1 MGWERYCLN
10 ENKKFVFI
18 DIVLYFCSRNYI
30 SLIKTII
37 IMRKFI
43 YYGVLIVLLTM
54 FGNLSMAQLSV
65 GVLDQ
70 TYTVDFDNTVE
81 GVNNGTFAGI
91 GFNPNPAE
99 GQIDSDAVKVFGLS
113 DSPMMNFGDTQEA
126 GDFARGTTAGGVST
140 GGIYAGEYSSS
151 PSDYFFMWQAGSSDM
166 AAGMIMLK
174 VQNNTGEEVTSVE
187 IAYDIL
193 CLNDQGRSNS
203 VMFYW
208 SDDGATTYN
217 QISELDYA
225 SPLAADASPVWTVTN
240 KTTTISGL
248 SIAAGEEILLIWGTD
263 DVGGSGSRD
272 ELGLD
277 NIDVK
282 LLPEANITITYPT
295 SPETFYANSSVTVTW
310 TSVGVSNDVG
320 LAVGPEGGLEGDFS
334 FIGSTLASN
343 GEFQLDIPNGV
354 QFTDYV
360 IIVYSDDNPDIYDI
374 TAAFDVVDNAGPNI
388 SETFPPNLG
397 NEVAVFT
404 ELVINFDEDIALGTG
419 NITIKYMADDAVFET
434 LDVTGT
440 QVNIG
445 SEGDVLNIIPTTDLD
460 FNTNFYVEIDN
471 GAIEDLFGNSFA
483 GITGNAI
490 WSFTTEEE
498 PIIIGSDCSNPII
511 VNIPEYAPYEELEQT
526 TCGMLDTYSNTCL
539 NSYDGGEDI
548 IYLLDVSTASY
559 VYIEMVPS
567 VTYTGMA
574 LLDDCPDVG
583 NCIESVTNSNSSPRI
598 IETQLEPGTYYLMID
613 IWPTPDCFE
622 FDLTIDV
629 ISCPNPSNLQEI
641 AVSESSVTIGWDAG
655 GLETNWEVQY
665 GNQGF
670 LIGEGDIVSVA
681 TNPETTISGLQ
692 GASTYDFYVRAD
704 CGGGDFSEWIGP
716 ITAST
721 ECGVINSFT
730 YNQDFENAGDIPVC
744 WVNDPDDGGGEW
756 NFVTSN
762 SHAASADHSD
772 PGEYY
777 AHVNAFLINTSNNP
791 INLISPVFDITSGD
805 FKLVYY
811 AWIGAD
817 SETNPLYIDISTDGG
832 ATWTEGV
839 YTHDHS
845 IVNQWFEVE
854 VPLTAYTSSEL
865 VVRFRGISNYGSSM
879 CNFGIDDVSIQEIS
893 TATPDWCNLQ
903 WPATMDIN
911 EGGTGTVYA
920 QVYEPGVTDAVGQ
933 GAGIEAWIGYS
944 EDDTDPATWTNWVP
958 ATYNSDNGNNDEY
971 MADLG
976 PLPIGTYYYA
986 SRFILDN
993 GPDVYGGYSA
1003 TGGGFWNGIDFVNGV
1018 LNVNAAVLTLPLFE
1032 DFELGFTYFANPA
1045 KSTDWTLNTTVY
1057 YSEVQ
1062 SAHNAYAAYDDN
1074 VLYQTG
1080 NIDLTSTNNPEL
1092 SFWQIAKTEGGYDYC
1107 YVEISTDGGATWNII
1122 PETAYLGAGDYSSES
1137 FDEDS
1142 YTEWGTY
1149 TETPDNTWWKKEVF
1163 SLADYISNNEIRV
1176 RFRLTSD
1183 SGAQRAGWYID
1194 DISIK
1199 DVTCPNPTDLAVN
1212 NIMATEADVSWTAGD
1227 TETLWNILYG
1237 PQGFDIGTEGTLIS
1251 GVGNP
1256 YTLVSLTENT
1266 PYDVY
1271 VQADCSGGDLSDW
1284 VGPVSFTT
1292 LASCP
1297 EPTDL
1302 TAANIGLTTADLS
1315 WTAALGTDTWNA
1327 EVGAVGFTPGNSEE
1341 LFSDIGN
1348 TTAVWQL
1355 SGLTEDTDYQLYVQT
1370 DCGGGTTS
1378 TWAGPYDFSTSTP
1391 GGSCET
1397 AFNYGT
1403 VNDPEVTG
1411 TMEEGGF
1418 VWYYVTLAEDYGNVD
1433 ISLCGSDFDTKLAV
1447 FEDCADFVSFP
1458 SWGAPD
1464 GNLAYND
1471 DAPNYYCSTDLNQ
1484 SLVEFDVLPAGTYYI
1499 LVYPYGSNS
1508 GTYGLEITGVTCL
1521 QPTDLTAG
1529 NITQTSAEISWTQGL
1544 NETLWNVLYGPTGF
1558 DILTEGTQV
1567 DGVTSPYEINSLT
1580 ENTPYDVYVQ
1590 SDCGSGDYSEWA
1602 GPVTFTTLA
1611 ACAAPI
1617 NLYAANITSESAD
1630 LGWEA
1635 VGGTDTW
1642 NVEVGLPGFTPGN
1655 GEELVLITE
1664 TNDNPVFVD
1673 GGTPNTEYAFYV
1685 QSVCGAETS
1694 DWAGPY
1700 EFSTTCGVFSV
1711 PYFEG
1716 FEDDVNFACWTILD
1730 IDGDG
1735 YGWSINTQDSYEGSQ
1750 GVRSR
1755 WNSGGNDDWLISP
1768 QLAIDADNYALEFFA
1783 KSQSSSMLEDFE
1795 VLVST
1800 TGTAPADFTNVL
1812 EVVTEHPNEWVKHL
1826 YKLSDYGIN
1835 SGDNIYIAIHHTS
1848 IDEYYLHVD
1857 AFHVRAL
1864 NEGNDIIDFVLA
1876 EQTGAANITG
1886 APDYTVEVEVAMG
1899 TNLTELTPTITVSP
1913 EATIIPESGV
1923 PQDFS
1928 APVVYTVTS
1937 EAGTEQEWTVNVT
1950 EATTLSSEND
1960 IVDFVIPEQT
1970 GAAVI
1975 MGDPDYTVEIEV
1987 VWNADIANLT
1997 PTIVVS
2003 PLATIS
2009 PESGVTQDFTNPVV
2023 YTVTAEDG
2031 TEQEW
2036 TVTVTQE
2043 EAPAGIFCDNPIV
2056 VSIPA
2061 EAPYLDEDQSNC
2073 GFGANYTETCLGSY
2087 DNGDGIVY
2095 RLDVTEASYVYI
2107 DLTTTTT
2114 WTGIAL
2120 LDDCPDVGECI
2131 TYVTGSGGNESIEAA
2146 LMPGSYYI
2154 LISTW
2159 PTPNCIPSFDLAI
2172 TVDNNVCI
2180 APINLAVVDLW
2191 QDEVTIEWEAGFL
2204 ETSFNVLYGE
2214 AGFDPDTEGTLISG
2228 VTSPYTISDLISET
2242 EYDVY
2247 VQADCDSDWASITFT
2262 TLAACPAPIELYA
2275 TNITS
2280 ESAELG
2286 WNAVGGTDTWN
2297 VEYGV
2302 AGFTQGE
2309 GTLISATNDNPVFV
2323 DGLTPAT
2330 TYEFYVQADCGTE
2343 QSIWVG
2349 PYAFFTECA
2358 DAVLPIYQDFEDD
2371 SYLCWTAISNN
2382 AVNGP
2387 GGSGY
2392 YPMGIYFEDETETN
2406 KVLLFSS
2413 FSSATDYNQYLITP
2427 ELPANAGL
2435 DISFD
2440 YAQGSSSSSGEV
2452 FRVGYSTTT
2461 SDLAEFTWGDEIVTV
2476 DTDIHEYIDVLPAN
2490 TKFVAINYYSDYQYY
2505 LAVDNISISEIQL
2518 EDPTIAE
2525 IDVYTEVEDANVC
2538 LGALESEALDQ
2549 LVDEIT
2555 ISDSDGGEHV
2565 VTVSWTIDSYN
2576 GDVADTYTA
2585 TGTFELP
2592 TGVVQT
2598 DPETTLEVYAD
2609 VVVNELPVV
2618 TCPDDFTV
2626 TTLDPVEI
2634 SGESPQGGVYAG
2646 TGVTN
2651 GIFDPN
2657 GLENDN
2663 YVITYTYQDPTTGC
2677 ENECEFTITLNYV
2690 GIETSS
2696 LAEISIYP
2704 NPNKGVFVMDLSNI
2718 EGKVY
2723 YQIYDTKGSVII
2735 SNEFVNYGGVEEF
2748 NLDVAPGIYYIQL
2761 RNAEQT
2767 INKKIVVH

>member
-1 MGWERYCLN
+1 
-10 ENKKFVFI
+10 
-18 DIVLYFCSRNYI
+18 
-30 SLIKTII
+30 
-37 IMRKFI
+37 MRKFI

-113 DSPMMNFGDTQEA
+113 DSPMMSFGDTQEA

-248 SIAAGEEILLIWGTD
+248 SIADGEEILLIWGTD

-295 SPETFYANSSVTVTW
+295 SPETFYTNSSVTVTW

-397 NEVAVFT
+397 NEVAVYT

-598 IETQLEPGTYYLMID
+598 IETQLEPGTYYLMLD
-613 IWPTPDCFE
+613 IWPSPDCFE

-721 ECGVINSFT
+721 ECGVISSFT

-777 AHVNAFLINTSNNP
+777 AHVNAYLIDTYNNP

-865 VVRFRGISNYGSSM
+865 VVRFRGISNYSYSM

-976 PLPIGTYYYA
+976 PLPIGSYYYA

-1183 SGAQRAGWYID
+1183 YGSQRAGWYID

-1271 VQADCSGGDLSDW
+1271 VQADCSGGD
-1284 VGPVSFTT
+1284 
-1292 LASCP
+1292 
-1297 EPTDL
+1297 
-1302 TAANIGLTTADLS
+1302 
-1315 WTAALGTDTWNA
+1315 
-1327 EVGAVGFTPGNSEE
+1327 
-1341 LFSDIGN
+1341 
-1348 TTAVWQL
+1348 
-1355 SGLTEDTDYQLYVQT
+1355 
-1370 DCGGGTTS
+1370 
-1378 TWAGPYDFSTSTP
+1378 
-1391 GGSCET
+1391 
-1397 AFNYGT
+1397 
-1403 VNDPEVTG
+1403 
-1411 TMEEGGF
+1411 
-1418 VWYYVTLAEDYGNVD
+1418 
-1433 ISLCGSDFDTKLAV
+1433 
-1447 FEDCADFVSFP
+1447 
-1458 SWGAPD
+1458 
-1464 GNLAYND
+1464 
-1471 DAPNYYCSTDLNQ
+1471 
-1484 SLVEFDVLPAGTYYI
+1484 
-1499 LVYPYGSNS
+1499 
-1508 GTYGLEITGVTCL
+1508 
-1521 QPTDLTAG
+1521 
-1529 NITQTSAEISWTQGL
+1529 
-1544 NETLWNVLYGPTGF
+1544 
-1558 DILTEGTQV
+1558 
-1567 DGVTSPYEINSLT
+1567 
-1580 ENTPYDVYVQ
+1580 
-1590 SDCGSGDYSEWA
+1590 YSEWA

-1611 ACAAPI
+1611 ACPAPI
-1617 NLYAANITSESAD
+1617 ELYATNITSESAE
-1630 LGWEA
+1630 LGWNA

-1642 NVEVGLPGFTPGN
+1642 NVELGLPGFTPGN

-1730 IDGDG
+1730 IDGDD

-1886 APDYTVEVEVAMG
+1886 APDYTVDIEVAMG
-1899 TNLTELTPTITVSP
+1899 TDMNGLIPTITVSP
-1913 EATIIPESGV
+1913 FATISPESGV

-1937 EAGTEQEWTVNVT
+1937 ETGTEQEWTVNVT

-1960 IVDFVIPEQT
+1960 IVDFVLPEQT

-2131 TYVTGSGGNESIEAA
+2131 TYETGYDANESIEAA

-2154 LISTW
+2154 LISTF
-2159 PTPNCIPSFDLAI
+2159 PSPNCIPSFDLAI

-2330 TYEFYVQADCGTE
+2330 TYEFYVQADCGAE

-2382 AVNGP
+2382 EVNGP
-2387 GGSGY
+2387 GGSGD

-2413 FSSATDYNQYLITP
+2413 YSSATDYNQYLITP

-2440 YAQGSSSSSGEV
+2440 YAQGSSYSSGEV